1 MQFANIGLAG
11 LGLSLACASMHA
23 WGQSYPSRSIRMV
36 VPFAAGGGID
46 IMARTLA
53 LQLQDKLG
61 QPVLVENKPGA
72 GGIVGSEIVATA
84 KPDGYTLLAVPISH
98 AANVSLAKLPF
109 DPVKDLAPV
118 IHLASAP
125 NVVLVNTALPAR
137 TLAEFVKLAQQ
148 KPGQL
153 SYASSGNGSSTHL
166 AGELFKMLAKVELL
180 HVPYKGGGPA
190 LTDLLGGQV
199 NMYIGSLPA
208 SLPLLKTQKLRG
220 LAVTSS
226 ARVSSLPD
234 VPTAIEA
241 GVADYEYIGWYGLLA
256 PGGTPAAVINRLNSE
271 SNRIL
276 KDPAMLEKLAAD
288 GAQPVG
294 GTPAQF
300 DSFIRTEIAKWAKVV
315 KYAKMSID

>member
-1 MQFANIGLAG
+1 MPTLRLALSGL
-11 LGLSLACASMHA
+11 LLAIAA
-23 WGQSYPSRSIRMV
+23 ADAAAQAYPTRAIRMV

-53 LQLQDKLG
+53 MQLQDRLG

-72 GGIVGSEIVATA
+72 GGIVGSEAVATA
-84 KPDGYTLLAVPISH
+84 RPDGYTLLAVPISH

-125 NVVLVNTALPAR
+125 NVVLVNPALPVR
-137 TLAEFVKLAQQ
+137 TLGEFVKLAQQ

-166 AGELFKMLAKVELL
+166 AGELFKMLARVELL

-226 ARVSSLPD
+226 ARVASLPD
-234 VPTAIEA
+234 VPTAMEA

-256 PGGTPAAVINRLNSE
+256 PGGTPAAVITRLNTE

-294 GTPAQF
+294 GTPQEF
-300 DSFIRTEIAKWAKVV
+300 DQFIRTEIAKWAKVV
-315 KYAKMSID
+315 KYAKMALD